1 MLLNIVQCYKLQ
13 FYSIGGDHWGPF
25 RGHLEQFWA
34 HLEAPEQ
41 DIEAILGMISPLSS
55 AQNDLSA
62 PKLFTVAQVRNS
74 QNLGGPRAFIGHFG
88 ALKQDFS
95 QYWDNFLH
103 FFSQNGPDLHL
114 WPLNGPHC

>member
-1 MLLNIVQCYKLQ
+1 MESYGSFNKNNSLNKNGCCAL
-13 FYSIGGDHWGPF
+13 SIDFVGTCGF
-25 RGHLEQFWA
+25 T
-34 HLEAPEQ
+34 
-41 DIEAILGMISPLSS
+41 ISY
-55 AQNDLSA
+55 
-62 PKLFTVAQVRNS
+62 TVYM
-74 QNLGGPRAFIGHFG
+74 GPRAFIGHFG